1 MFIPCIYLDRKYV
14 ISTSIVLSFHMQVW
28 IRKNPADLG
37 HLCKRSRGI
46 RLQGQTF
53 MVFNNELLL
62 TVIVLNE
69 IINTFQSVRKFLR
82 YKGTKSEVMTGRYR
96 VYLLPSFFLTETRSW
111 FLMQA
116 LQRQNGQKE
125 LHSMN

>member
-1 MFIPCIYLDRKYV
+1 
-14 ISTSIVLSFHMQVW
+14 
-28 IRKNPADLG
+28 
-37 HLCKRSRGI
+37 
-46 RLQGQTF
+46 
-53 MVFNNELLL
+53 MVFNNDLLPTPIL
-62 TVIVLNE
+62 LNE